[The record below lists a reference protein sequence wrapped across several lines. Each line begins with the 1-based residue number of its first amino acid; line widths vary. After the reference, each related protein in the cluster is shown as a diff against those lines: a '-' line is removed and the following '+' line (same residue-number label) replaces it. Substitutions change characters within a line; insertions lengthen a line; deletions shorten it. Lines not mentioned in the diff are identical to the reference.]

1 MPKITNISALSFF
14 LMMLFF
20 TASSGLQAAVDDES
34 LEFEDYPLTD
44 PLKYP
49 DWFKQSFLD
58 LRDDLEESIEDG
70 KKGIIVYFGQ
80 KRCPYCQKLINVNF
94 GQLSIESYTRK
105 HFDLIPI
112 DIWGIEEVTDTNG
125 VTMTQRDFALREKT
139 NFTPSM
145 LFIDHTGKVVMRLRG
160 YYPPYQF
167 MAALQYVAEEHY
179 KREKFHVYLSRGTST
194 LRFEKEDMVEEEFF
208 MQPPYNLDRSHFQG
222 ERPLVV
228 FFEHGDCHACDI
240 LHAQPLKHRA
250 VSRLFDRFD
259 SVQLNMFDDTPVVT
273 PDGQRKTA
281 SEWAREMEIFYAPS
295 MVFFDEYGK
304 EIIRIDSVIR
314 FFRLRNVLNYILS
327 GAYRVQPSFQI
338 WRSENDL

>member
-1 MPKITNISALSFF
+1 MMYRTKIIFSIFF
-14 LMMLFF
+14 IIGTLFF
-20 TASSGLQAAVDDES
+20 FASSNLYAATDDDA
-34 LEFEDYPLTD
+34 LEFDDYPLED

-49 DWFKQSFLD
+49 DWFKRSFLD
-58 LRDDLEESIEDG
+58 LRDDLEESIENG

-94 GQLSIESYTRK
+94 TQPDIESYTRE

-112 DIWGIEEVTDTNG
+112 DIWGIEEVTDING
-125 VTMTQRDFALREKT
+125 VTMSQRDYALREKT
-139 NFTPSM
+139 NFTPSL
-145 LFIDHTGKVVMRLRG
+145 LFLDHNGKVVMRLRG

-179 KREKFHVYLSRGTST
+179 KREKFHVYLSRGEDT
-194 LRFEKEDMVEEEFF
+194 LRFEKGDMADEDFF
-208 MQPPYNLDRSHFQG
+208 IPPPFNLNRSIFKG
-222 ERPLVV
+222 EKPLVV

-250 VSRLFDRFD
+250 ISQLFERFD
-259 SVQLNMFDDTPVVT
+259 SVQLNMYSDTPVIT
-273 PDGQRKTA
+273 PTGQRTTA
-281 SEWAREMEIFYAPS
+281 SDWAKEMEIFYAPS
-295 MVFFDEYGK
+295 MVFFDEQGK

-327 GAYRVQPSFQI
+327 GAYRLQPSFQI
-338 WRSENDL
+338 WRDQNN

>member
-1 MPKITNISALSFF
+1 MSVIKNIVVHSLFTC
-14 LMMLFF
+14 MLFLF
-20 TASSGLQAAVDDES
+20 TATSLYAASEEES
-34 LEFEDYPLTD
+34 LVFDDYPLDD

-58 LRDDLEESIEDG
+58 LRDDLEESIESG

-94 GQLSIESYTRK
+94 AQPEIESYIRK

-125 VTMTQRDFALREKT
+125 VTMSQNEYSLLEKT
-139 NFTPSM
+139 NFTPSL
-145 LFIDHTGKVVMRLRG
+145 LFIDHSGEVVMRLRG

-179 KREKFHVYLSRGTST
+179 KREKFQVYLSRADQT
-194 LRFEKEDMVEEEFF
+194 LRFEKGDMVEEDFF
-208 MQPPYNLDRSHFQG
+208 MQPPYNLDRSRFEG
-222 ERPLVV
+222 DKPLVV
-228 FFEHGDCHACDI
+228 FFEHGDCHACDV
-240 LHAQPLKHRA
+240 LHTQPLKHRA
-250 VSRLFDRFD
+250 VSQLFERFD
-259 SVQLNMFDDTPVVT
+259 SVQLNMFSDTPVIT
-273 PDGQRKTA
+273 PEGKRKTA
-281 SEWAREMEIFYAPS
+281 SEWAKEMDIFYAPS
-295 MVFFDEYGK
+295 MVFFDEHGK

-327 GAYRVQPSFQI
+327 GAYRTQPSFQI
-338 WRSENDL
+338 WRSENVL